1 MAKKLPKKKLTRYKK
16 ILLERKKDLLKQV
29 VTQDDDINELQ
40 GDHSADPLDMAGL
53 ASSLELMSA
62 LGNNERMELSEI
74 DHALAKIEDGSYG
87 ICEDSGEL
95 IQEPRL
101 NAIPMA
107 RYTRE
112 VQEMRERNLSMV
124 DRPRR
129 RVLSGD
135 DLPAGNEDES

>member
-1 MAKKLPKKKLTRYKK
+1 
-16 ILLERKKDLLKQV
+16 
-29 VTQDDDINELQ
+29 
-40 GDHSADPLDMAGL
+40 
-53 ASSLELMSA
+53 MSA

-74 DHALAKIEDGSYG
+74 DHALVKIEEGTFG

-95 IQEPRL
+95 IAEARL
-101 NAIPMA
+101 DAIPTA

-112 VQEMRERNLSMV
+112 VQEMRERNPSMV

-135 DLPAGNEDES
+135 DINLGGDDDQ